1 MQSRRHQ
8 EHRGGRHCTRIR
20 CYVKLTYT
28 HSDRE
33 SHEET
38 PATAYRV
45 YTFTWADGW
54 KVSASADSTEEA
66 YNTASMDALP

>member
-1 MQSRRHQ
+1 M
-8 EHRGGRHCTRIR
+8 
-20 CYVKLTYT
+20 KLTYT

-66 YNTASMDALP
+66 YNAASVDALP